1 MTTDST
7 VLRSF
12 VPGQLVSWLADQ
24 VSSPS
29 RPMSKQQEMV
39 AWFADL
45 SNFSH
50 LTHEITER
58 ERAGP
63 ELVGELLNE
72 TFGTIIEMVSRY
84 GGEVLDFAG
93 DSVLATW
100 TIDSDR
106 ERAQALTL
114 AARCGLEALD
124 LTLPEVYAELPPLDL
139 RVGIGVGNAVLMEV
153 GGVDDHWYFVIG
165 GAPFDQIGM
174 AASSARP
181 GEVVL
186 SPEATH
192 FIGSAARGR
201 IDDRG
206 FLRMTDVDNPGLGN
220 AASRPEMSP
229 ELAQRVRPFLSP
241 PVLRRIDAGQSE
253 WLAEFRQV
261 TSVFVNLPSLDA
273 SAAAARDALQDVVA
287 KTQETLAKYEGT
299 LTRILDDEKGI
310 TLVASFG
317 LPPFAHEEDPYLAV
331 QAAEEIQLA
340 LNEMKLE
347 YGIGIATG
355 RAFCGAYGSPARRE
369 YTTIGREVNLAAR
382 LMQAAKFEILCD
394 EATVR
399 AARRI
404 EFHALD
410 VRSLRGWDRPVQVFK
425 PLWEK
430 TGPRAGEAGPAA
442 LVGRESEQ
450 NHLTAWLGALV
461 RAHSSAVV
469 VLEGEAGIGKT
480 ALAGDLIRTARSFDV
495 QILLGAALPVA
506 QAPYQA
512 WREVISNVLE
522 LTDVRSLERRQEMV
536 REKLASLPEFS
547 EWEALL
553 NSVLDL
559 QFPETASTRGMSG
572 SNRRE
577 STVELLVALLSEAAT
592 RSPLLIILDDL
603 HWFDTASWAVALGA
617 ARKVSPMLLV
627 LLTRPML
634 KQPEQMDE
642 LADLGTSA
650 RLVLKPLREQHA
662 LALAKDRLGAAEI
675 GPDVSKLV
683 VEAAEGIPL
692 FIEEL
697 ILSLR
702 DTDALTVQEGVVR
715 LARPVDELSVP
726 HTLSSVVLSRI
737 DRLAPELQLTLKVA
751 SVIGRSFDTRVLEAV
766 HPSHPEVGE
775 LERQLTELKDLDL
788 ISEASTG
795 SYDFEHALTRD
806 TAYDLLLFDQRRRI
820 HRDVATFLESQPDE
834 AQEPVYALLAYHW
847 DRGDDRQKALG
858 YFEKTG
864 ASSLRKGANEEAI
877 NAHSRSLELVRQHP
891 EEFADVTRLRQS
903 QWHVEIGQAYEAL
916 GNFDQAEKSLYRAL
930 DLVGVHVPAEPL
942 GRIGRLIIETIKQG
956 AHIALP
962 GMIRTPEDD
971 EERARLGQG
980 ARVSALIGEIYF
992 FTGNLSG
999 YPVLNLVAINL
1010 GERSGE
1016 PLVAGLAYS
1025 NLGYLARTLR
1035 LRRLSDRYFR
1045 RARAAEDLEIHEEST
1060 PFPYVLQLGEM
1071 GPGHLI
1077 AVALA
1082 ESVLALT
1089 FDEWNKARAL
1099 ATEGLERSDRLG
1111 DKYSAGIA
1119 LAVRGFVN
1127 YSSGNIE
1134 NARDDYSQLLASARQ
1149 RSNREHEG
1157 WATSFVVPVLLA
1169 LDRLDDAQA
1178 MTATAVSILKDVDPL
1193 TVPVIHGTRSQVQ
1206 LRMGQ
1211 SAEARAS
1218 AERALEAI
1226 DSTPI
1231 FIYLIGFAG
1240 LLDTLLELWAAESD
1254 LSSANANEL
1263 AKLTRKALRKLKTFA
1278 RILPFARPKYRLFK
1292 ARIEALEG
1300 RTSRAQRSLRK
1311 GLELAKKSGFTWD
1324 EGLLHLELARN
1335 LPSDGAQRAAHL
1347 TEAQRLFDEV
1357 GSLHDLGRVAALDG

>member
-1 MTTDST
+1 MTTDAN
-7 VLRSF
+7 VLQSF
-12 VPGQLVSWLADQ
+12 VPGQLVSWLADED
-24 VSSPS
+24 SSPL

-72 TFGTIIEMVSRY
+72 TFGTIIEMVNRY

-100 TIDSDR
+100 KIDADR

-124 LTLPEVYAELPPLDL
+124 LNLPEVYAELPPLDL
-139 RVGIGVGNAVLMEV
+139 RVGIGVGTAVLMEV

-165 GAPFDQIGM
+165 GPPFDQIGM
-174 AASSARP
+174 AAGSARP

-186 SPEATH
+186 SPEAADS
-192 FIGSAARGR
+192 IGAAARGR
-201 IDDRG
+201 TDDRG
-206 FLRMTDVDNPGLGN
+206 FLRTTDVDNPGPPN
-220 AASRPEMSP
+220 AASRPEMSA
-229 ELAQRVRPFLSP
+229 ELAARVRPFLSP

-261 TSVFVNLPSLDA
+261 TSVFINLPSLDP
-273 SAAAARDALQDVVA
+273 SAAAARDALQDVVT
-287 KTQETLAKYEGT
+287 KTQGTLAKYEGT
-299 LTRILDDEKGI
+299 LTRILDDDKGI

-317 LPPFAHEEDPYLAV
+317 LPPYAHEEDPYLAV
-331 QAAEEIQLA
+331 QAAEEIQRA
-340 LNEMKLE
+340 LNQMKLE

-369 YTTIGREVNLAAR
+369 YTTLGREVNLAAR
-382 LMQAAKFEILCD
+382 LMQAANFEILCD

-430 TGPRAGEAGPAA
+430 TGPRADEPSPTT

-450 NHLTAWLGALV
+450 NQLTAWLGALV

-480 ALAGDLIRTARSFDV
+480 ALAADLVRTARSFDV
-495 QILLGAALPVA
+495 QVLLGAALPVA

-512 WREVISNVLE
+512 WREVISEVLG
-522 LTDVRSLERRQEMV
+522 LTDIRSLERRQEMV
-536 REKLASLPEFS
+536 REKLANWPEFS

-592 RSPLLIILDDL
+592 RSPLLIVLDDL
-603 HWFDTASWAVALGA
+603 HWFDSASWAVALGA

-627 LLTRPML
+627 LVTRPRL

-650 RLVLKPLREQHA
+650 RLVLKPLGQQNA
-662 LALAKDRLGAAEI
+662 LALAKDRFGANEI
-675 GPDVSKLV
+675 GPDVAKLIL
-683 VEAAEGIPL
+683 EAAEGIPL

-697 ILSLR
+697 VLSLR
-702 DTDALTVQEGVVR
+702 DTDALTVEEGVVR

-766 HPSHPEVGE
+766 HPNHPGVGE
-775 LERQLTELKDLDL
+775 LENQLTKLKDLDL
-788 ISEASTG
+788 ISESSTG

-820 HRDVATFLESQPDE
+820 HRGVATFLESLPE
-834 AQEPVYALLAYHW
+834 ETQEPLYALLAYHW
-847 DRGDDRQKALG
+847 DRGNDHQKALG

-864 ASSLRKGANEEAI
+864 ASSLRKGANQEAI
-877 NAHSRSLELVRQHP
+877 DAHSRSLELVRQHP
-891 EEFADVTRLRQS
+891 EDFADITRLRQS
-903 QWHVEIGQAYEAL
+903 QWHVEIGQAHEAL
-916 GNFDQAEKSLYRAL
+916 GSFDQAEKSLYRAL
-930 DLVGVHVPAEPL
+930 ELVGVHVPAEPL
-942 GRIGRLIIETIKQG
+942 GRFWRLIVETIKQG
-956 AHIALP
+956 AHIAIP
-962 GMIRTPEDD
+962 GLIRTPEDG

-980 ARVSALIGEIYF
+980 ARVSALLGEIYY
-992 FTGNLSG
+992 FTGDLSG
-999 YPVLNLVAINL
+999 FPVLNLVAINL

-1025 NLGYLARTLR
+1025 NLGYLVGTLR
-1035 LRRLSDRYFR
+1035 LRRLAERYFR
-1045 RARAAEDLEIHEEST
+1045 RARAAEDLETQRHPT
-1060 PFPYVLQLGEM
+1060 LFPYILELEEM

-1089 FDEWNKARAL
+1089 FDEWNRARTL
-1099 ATEGLERSDRLG
+1099 VTEGLDRSDRIG

-1127 YSSGNIE
+1127 YSSGNIAD
-1134 NARDDYSQLLASARQ
+1134 ARDDYSQLLASARQ

-1157 WATSFVVPVLLA
+1157 WATSFVTPVLLA

-1178 MTATAVSILKDVDPL
+1178 MTATAMSILDDVDPL
-1193 TVPVIHGTRSQVQ
+1193 TVPVIHGTRSQVL
-1206 LRMGQ
+1206 LRAGRHG
-1211 SAEARAS
+1211 EARAS

-1231 FIYLIGFAG
+1231 FIYLVGFAG
-1240 LLDTLLELWAAESD
+1240 LLDTLLELWAGESD
-1254 LSSANANEL
+1254 LSAANAKEL
-1263 AKLTRKALRKLKTFA
+1263 AKLTRKGLRKLNIFA
-1278 RILPFARPKYRLFK
+1278 RVLPFARPKYRLFK
-1292 ARIEALEG
+1292 GRMQALEG
-1300 RTSRAQRSLRK
+1300 RTSQAQRSLRK
-1311 GLELAKKSGFTWD
+1311 GLELAEKSGFTWD
-1324 EGLLHLELARN
+1324 EGLLHLELAGT
-1335 LPSDGAQRAAHL
+1335 LPLDSEQRATHL
-1347 TEAQRLFDEV
+1347 AEARSLFEAV
-1357 GSLHDLGRVAALDG
+1357 GSTHDLGRVAALKA